1 MVSIFAP
8 MSISRLVLFILVFLM
23 GSCTPVTQ
31 SSVNSES
38 NPKALRLID
47 IAYEADIKTV
57 QLHPVNAPI
66 EPAVTSMG
74 KWDLLLEFDDLRT
87 DRDTYYARVIHCN
100 YDWTKSDL
108 QDLDFMTLF
117 NEFPITNNEFSV
129 DTHIPY
135 VHYWFNLPPVKI
147 PGNYV
152 LVVYRG
158 SNKEDIILTKRFM
171 VFDNLVTFTGE
182 RNLIG
187 SGAIANLNQ
196 QLNFTV
202 NYGNLEILN
211 PMIDVHVNISQNHRW
226 DNVIKDAKPSFVRE
240 IEKELEYR
248 FFEESKMFSGGSE
261 FRFFDLR
268 SLNYPGRNVA
278 SVIKT
283 KKPFEAYIDKDK
295 SRRDEAYSQY
305 DDLNGAFNI
314 DNLDYRDLA
323 FTNYVNVNFTLAS
336 PPVNG
341 DVFVTGAFSNWN
353 LNQENKMQYDSV
365 QKTYTSKMLLKQGWY
380 DYQYVVKSSQ
390 LPYYYFE
397 GSHFETENYYEI
409 FVYHRPY
416 QPRADLLIGYLRLE
430 KNPR

>member
-8 MSISRLVLFILVFLM
+8 MSISRLVFLILVFLA

-47 IAYEADIKTV
+47 IAYEPDIKTV

-66 EPAVTSMG
+66 EPAVTSLG

-87 DRDTYYARVIHCN
+87 DRDTYYAKVIHCN
-100 YDWTKSDL
+100 YDWSKSDL
-108 QDLDFMTLF
+108 QDLDFMTLY

-171 VFDNLVTFTGE
+171 VFDNLVTFSGE

-365 QKTYTSKMLLKQGWY
+365 QKSYTSKMLLKQGWY

>member
-1 MVSIFAP
+1 MKY
-8 MSISRLVLFILVFLM
+8 VFLILTITLLG
-23 GSCTPVTQ
+23 GSCTPIAQ
-31 SSVNSES
+31 SSLNSQS
-38 NPKALRLID
+38 NPKSLKLID
-47 IAYEADIKTV
+47 IAYESEIRTI
-57 QLHPVNAPI
+57 QLHPQNAPI

-74 KWDLLLEFDDLRT
+74 RWDLLLEFDDLRT
-87 DRDTYYARVIHCN
+87 DQDTYYAKVIHCN

-108 QDLDFMTLF
+108 QDLDFMTLY
-117 NEFPITNNEFSV
+117 NEFPITNNEFSI

-135 VHYWFNLPPVKI
+135 IHYWFNLPPVKL

-152 LVVYRG
+152 LLVYRG
-158 SNKEDIILTKRFM
+158 SNRDDIILTKRFM
-171 VFDNLVTFTGE
+171 VYDNQVSFAGE
-182 RNLIG
+182 KNLIG
-187 SGAIANLNQ
+187 SGTIADVNQ

-202 NYGNLEILN
+202 NYKNLNILN
-211 PMIDVHVNISQNHRW
+211 PLIDVHVNISQNHRW

-278 SVIKT
+278 SVTKT
-283 KKPFEAYIDKDK
+283 TKPFEAYIEKDK

-341 DVFVTGAFSNWN
+341 DVYVTGAFNNWN
-353 LNQENKMQYDSV
+353 LNQENKMRYDSL
-365 QKTYTSKMLLKQGWY
+365 QKSYTSKILLKQGWY
-380 DYQYVVKSSQ
+380 DYQYVVNSKE

>member
-8 MSISRLVLFILVFLM
+8 MSISRLAFSIVIFLT
-23 GSCTPVTQ
+23 GSCTPIAQ

-38 NPKALRLID
+38 NPKALKLID
-47 IAYEADIKTV
+47 IAYEQEIKTI

-158 SNKEDIILTKRFM
+158 SNKDDIILTKRFM
-171 VFDNLVTFTGE
+171 VYDNLVSFTGE
-182 RNLIG
+182 RNLVG
-187 SGAIANLNQ
+187 SSAIANLNQ

-202 NYGNLEILN
+202 NYKDLEILN
-211 PMIDVHVNISQNHRW
+211 PLIDVHVNISQNHRW

-283 KKPFEAYIDKDK
+283 KKPFDAYIDKDK

-305 DDLNGAFNI
+305 DDLNGGFNI

-336 PPVNG
+336 PPVKG

-353 LNQENKMQYDSV
+353 LNQDNKMQYDSA
-365 QKTYTSKMLLKQGWY
+365 QKSYTSKILLKQGWY
-380 DYQYVVKSSQ
+380 DYQYVVRSSE